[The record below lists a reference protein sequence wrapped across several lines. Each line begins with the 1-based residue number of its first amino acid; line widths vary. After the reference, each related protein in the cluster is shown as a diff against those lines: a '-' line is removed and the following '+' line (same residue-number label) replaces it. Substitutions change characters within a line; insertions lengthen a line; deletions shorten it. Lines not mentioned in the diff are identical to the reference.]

1 MHTTQACTQLM
12 LYVFSS
18 RLNSKNNPITMNNKM
33 SKPRDLKKNNPK
45 AENST
50 EGKTKK
56 KQKEKETQT
65 THQFLCPPSL
75 KSGSIAFFLSSPIF
89 VSLDEVKK
97 NARSIAAN
105 LERPINKIGRKVT
118 SLGSPSRNRNR

>member
-45 AENST
+45 AENCT
-50 EGKTKK
+50 EGKKK
-56 KQKEKETQT
+56 KGERNNAPVSLSTFFEIRINCLLLISSHLCEFGRSEKE
-65 THQFLCPPSL
+65 C
-75 KSGSIAFFLSSPIF
+75 
-89 VSLDEVKK
+89 K
-97 NARSIAAN
+97 NHR
-105 LERPINKIGRKVT
+105 RK
-118 SLGSPSRNRNR
+118 P

>member
-56 KQKEKETQT
+56 NKRRKKLKQRT
-65 THQFLCPPSL
+65 S
-75 KSGSIAFFLSSPIF
+75 FFVHL
-89 VSLDEVKK
+89 L
-97 NARSIAAN
+97 
-105 LERPINKIGRKVT
+105 
-118 SLGSPSRNRNR
+118 

>member
-45 AENST
+45 AENCT
-50 EGKTKK
+50 EGKKK
-56 KQKEKETQT
+56 KEKET

-75 KSGSIAFFLSSPIF
+75 KSGSIAFFLSPPIF

-97 NARSIAAN
+97 NARIIAAN